1 MHLNYWCVLSQCS
14 HEGGIQVE
22 MWERS
27 RWGPC
32 GELLLAQEWSE
43 EFAQAQELPLY
54 SLWFSYVC
62 CVRIAACYSSD
73 TRMDSNSTYTYITNC
88 PHINTH
94 THTHTHTHTQTNK
107 YRGTHAR
114 NLTDKYP
121 YTHGC
126 APSCMHMFG

>member
-1 MHLNYWCVLSQCS
+1 MKGEFKWKCGKGADGDL
-14 HEGGIQVE
+14 VE
-22 MWERS
+22 S
-27 RWGPC
+27 FFS
-32 GELLLAQEWSE
+32 LKSASE

-107 YRGTHAR
+107 YRGNHAR